1 MAMKLSGCRTGSAT
15 RSSSSSRT
23 GGSPGAT
30 SAAHRWRYE
39 LEPTDDGGTR
49 VTETWDCTRY
59 DPASFAALR
68 LLGFPERNRRGIAET
83 LVRLKAAA
91 EADARQAS

>member
-1 MAMKLSGCRTGSAT
+1 MSIRVGSKVSWKWGSSQASGK
-15 RSSSSSRT
+15 
-23 GGSPGAT
+23 
-30 SAAHRWRYE
+30 
-39 LEPTDDGGTR
+39 
-49 VTETWDCTRY
+49 VTEIHRDKVTRTTKGSEITRNGSDD